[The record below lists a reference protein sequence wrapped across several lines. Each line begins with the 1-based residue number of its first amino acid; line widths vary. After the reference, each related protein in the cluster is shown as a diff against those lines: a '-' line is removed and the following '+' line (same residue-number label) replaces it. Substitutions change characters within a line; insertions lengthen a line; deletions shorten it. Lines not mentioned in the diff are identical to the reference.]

1 MRGDRIWPPL
11 AVAAFA
17 LGALLDL
24 PELRVPAGLVLIFLA
39 PGWLVLRLGRAPLA
53 GWYRLVLA
61 AGVSFALA
69 LASLLVLELFGVP
82 STAGAVGTLVAGLT
96 AALVVADLVRDTPPA
111 AALRRLRSPGSWPVP
126 ATPLRPLV
134 APVLAG
140 VVTVTLAGAAW
151 GISAHTERAAAAR
164 SFTQVG
170 LVPVTGTQR
179 AFTVSVTNREGAGTA
194 YRVVIESPSA
204 DRRVV
209 PVTLADGATWSQVV
223 VVVAKGTLEVTVHG
237 GSSDTPASHRTVRA
251 VVL

>member
-11 AVAAFA
+11 AVVAFA
-17 LGALLDL
+17 LGALLGL
-24 PELRVPAGLVLIFLA
+24 PVLRVPAGLVLIFLA
-39 PGWLVLRLGRAPLA
+39 PGWLVLRLGRARVV

-69 LASLLVLELFGVP
+69 LASLLVLELLAVP
-82 STAGAVGTLVAGLT
+82 STALAVGGLVAGLT
-96 AALVVADLVRDTPPA
+96 GALILADLALGTPPA
-111 AALRRLRSPGSWPVP
+111 AALRRLRTPGSWPVP
-126 ATPLRPLV
+126 GTPLRPLI

-140 VVTVTLAGAAW
+140 VVTVALAGAAW
-151 GISAHTERAAAAR
+151 GVSERTERAAAAR

-204 DRRVV
+204 ERRVV

-223 VVVAKGTLEVTVHG
+223 VVADKGTLEVTVHG
-237 GSSDTPASHRTVRA
+237 GSSGTPASHRSVRA